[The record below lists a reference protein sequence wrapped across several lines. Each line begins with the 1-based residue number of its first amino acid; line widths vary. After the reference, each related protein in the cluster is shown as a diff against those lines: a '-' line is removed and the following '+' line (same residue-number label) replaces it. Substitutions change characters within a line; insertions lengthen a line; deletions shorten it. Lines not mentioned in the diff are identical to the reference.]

1 MKDICVLNIVIAKV
15 WGGGEQYVY
24 DTAKAMKKLGVKVYI
39 AVDKTNTAMQQRFAE
54 AAEVVTFNLYSAAGL
69 FAVNGLADFIKKQR
83 VNIINCHSGHAM
95 QLCLLLK
102 FLTGAK
108 VVMFKH
114 NALPA
119 KHDFYH
125 TWQRKNTDAFI
136 CVSHLV
142 YDLQIQGLT
151 ETEKQKYHL
160 VYNGIDTEK
169 FDKYKNIEKDKNKF
183 IIGYA
188 GRIADNKG
196 IDVLL
201 EAFLKLS
208 KQYDNIYLQ
217 LAGTD
222 EKGYLQQV
230 QQFIDEHNL
239 HNRIKYLGNQKDM
252 ELYYKKLN
260 LFVLPSV
267 VKEAFGLVLCE
278 AMYCGVPVIT
288 TNSGAQSEII
298 TNNIEGKIVEAG
310 DVNALTKSIEDVYNN
325 YPQCLKMAENAKE
338 KVKEKFNVKKC
349 VEELVKISE
358 KFFLEKVKR

>member
-54 AAEVVTFNLYSAAGL
+54 VAEVVTFNLYSAAGL
-69 FAVNGLADFIKKQR
+69 CAVNGLANFIKKQR
-83 VNIINCHSGHAM
+83 VDIINCHSGHAM

-125 TWQRKNTDAFI
+125 NWQRKNTDAFI
-136 CVSHLV
+136 CVSRLV

-151 ETEKQKYHL
+151 EAEKQKYHL

-169 FDKYKNIEKDKNKF
+169 FNKYKNIKKDSDKF
-183 IIGYA
+183 VIGYA
-188 GRIADNKG
+188 GRIAADKG
-196 IDVLL
+196 IDILL
-201 EAFLKLS
+201 QAFEKLS
-208 KQYDNIYLQ
+208 ENYDNIYLQ

-222 EKGYLQQV
+222 EK
-230 QQFIDEHNL
+230 
-239 HNRIKYLGNQKDM
+239 
-252 ELYYKKLN
+252 
-260 LFVLPSV
+260 
-267 VKEAFGLVLCE
+267 ATC
-278 AMYCGVPVIT
+278 
-288 TNSGAQSEII
+288 
-298 TNNIEGKIVEAG
+298 
-310 DVNALTKSIEDVYNN
+310 
-325 YPQCLKMAENAKE
+325 
-338 KVKEKFNVKKC
+338 KKC
-349 VEELVKISE
+349 SSLSMNITCKSA
-358 KFFLEKVKR
+358 

>member
-24 DTAKAMKKLGVKVYI
+24 DTARAMKKLGVKVYI
-39 AVDKTNTAMQQRFAE
+39 AVDKTNTVMQQRFAE
-54 AAEVVTFNLYSAAGL
+54 AAEVVTFNLYSAAGI
-69 FAVNGLADFIKKQR
+69 FAVNGLAGFIKKQR
-83 VNIINCHSGHAM
+83 VDIINCHSGHAM

-125 TWQRKNTDAFI
+125 NWQRKNTDAFI
-136 CVSHLV
+136 CVSRLV

-151 ETEKQKYHL
+151 EAEKQKYHL

-169 FDKYKNIEKDKNKF
+169 FNKYKNIKKELDKF
-183 IIGYA
+183 TIGYA
-188 GRIADNKG
+188 GRIANNKG

-201 EAFLKLS
+201 EAFGRLS
-208 KQYDNIYLQ
+208 EKYDNIYLQ

-222 EKGYLQQV
+222 EKNYLKQI
-230 QQFIDEHNL
+230 QQFIDGHNL
-239 HNRIKYLGNQKDM
+239 QNRIKYLGNQKDM
-252 ELYYKKLN
+252 ERYYKKLN

-288 TNSGAQSEII
+288 TNSGAQGEII
-298 TNNIEGKIVEAG
+298 TNGSDGTIVQAG
-310 DVNALTKSIEDVYNN
+310 DAKALAKSIEDAYNN
-325 YPQCLKMAENAKE
+325 YQQYLTMAANAKE
-338 KVKEKFNVKKC
+338 KVKAKFSVIKC
-349 VEELVKISE
+349 AEELIKIDE
-358 KFFLEKVKR
+358 KFFEKVQ

>member
-24 DTAKAMKKLGVKVYI
+24 DTARAMKKLGVKVYI
-39 AVDKTNTAMQQRFAE
+39 VVDKTNTVMRQRFAE
-54 AAEVVTFNLYSAAGL
+54 AAEVVTFNLYSAAGI
-69 FAVNGLADFIKKQR
+69 FAVNGLAGFIKKQR
-83 VNIINCHSGHAM
+83 VDIINCHSGHAM

-125 TWQRKNTDAFI
+125 NWQRKNTDAFI
-136 CVSHLV
+136 CVSRLV

-151 ETEKQKYHL
+151 EAEKQKYHL

-169 FDKYKNIEKDKNKF
+169 FDKYKNIKKDPDKF
-183 IIGYA
+183 VIGYA
-188 GRIADNKG
+188 GRIAGDKG
-196 IDVLL
+196 IDILL
-201 EAFLKLS
+201 QAFEKLS
-208 KQYDNIYLQ
+208 EKYYNIYLQ

-222 EKGYLQQV
+222 EKGYLQKV
-230 QQFIDEHNL
+230 QQFIVERNL
-239 HNRIKYLGNQKDM
+239 QKRIEYLGNQKDM
-252 ELYYKKLN
+252 ERYYKKLN

-288 TNSGAQSEII
+288 TNSGAQGEII
-298 TNNIEGKIVEAG
+298 TNNIEGEIVQAG
-310 DVNALTKSIEDVYNN
+310 DVNDLTKSIEDVYNN
-325 YPQCLKMAENAKE
+325 YQRCLKMAENAKE

-349 VEELVKISE
+349 AEELVKISE
-358 KFFLEKVKR
+358 KIFLGKVKR

>member
-39 AVDKTNTAMQQRFAE
+39 AVDKTNTVMQQRFAE
-54 AAEVVTFNLYSAAGL
+54 AAEVVTFNLYSVAGI
-69 FAVNGLADFIKKQR
+69 FAVNGMAGFIKKQH
-83 VNIINCHSGHAM
+83 VDIINCHSGHAM

-108 VVMFKH
+108 IVMFKH

-125 TWQRKNTDAFI
+125 NWQRKNTDAFI
-136 CVSHLV
+136 CVSRLV
-142 YDLQIQGLT
+142 YDLQLQGLT
-151 ETEKQKYHL
+151 EAEKQKYHL

-169 FDKYKNIEKDKNKF
+169 FDKYKNIQKDPDKF

-188 GRIADNKG
+188 GRIASDKG
-196 IDVLL
+196 IEILL
-201 EAFLKLS
+201 EAFAKLS
-208 KQYDNIYLQ
+208 KKYENIYLQ

-222 EKGYLQQV
+222 EKGYLQKV
-230 QQFIDEHNL
+230 QQFIVERNL
-239 HNRIKYLGNQKDM
+239 QKRIVYLGNQKDM
-252 ELYYKKLN
+252 ERYYKKLN

-288 TNSGAQSEII
+288 TNSGAQDEII
-298 TNNIEGKIVEAG
+298 TNGSDGTIVQAG
-310 DVNALTKSIEDVYNN
+310 DVKALVRSIEDTYNN
-325 YPQCLKMAENAKE
+325 YGNYLKMAVNAKE
-338 KVKEKFNVKKC
+338 KVKNKFSVIKC
-349 VEELVKISE
+349 AEELMKIDE
-358 KFFLEKVKR
+358 KFFEKVQ

>member
-69 FAVNGLADFIKKQR
+69 LAVNSLADFIKKQH
-83 VNIINCHSGHAM
+83 VDIINCHSGHAM

-125 TWQRKNTDAFI
+125 NWQRKNTDAFI
-136 CVSHLV
+136 CVSRLV

-151 ETEKQKYHL
+151 EAEKQKYHL

-169 FDKYKNIEKDKNKF
+169 FEKYKNIKKDPDKF
-183 IIGYA
+183 VIGYA
-188 GRIADNKG
+188 GRIAGDKG
-196 IDVLL
+196 IDILL
-201 EAFLKLS
+201 QALEKLS
-208 KQYDNIYLQ
+208 EKYDNIYLQ

-222 EKGYLQQV
+222 EKGYLQQIR
-230 QQFIDEHNL
+230 QFIDGHNL

-288 TNSGAQSEII
+288 TNSGAQGEII
-298 TNNIEGKIVEAG
+298 TNGVDGTIVQAGNVEAL
-310 DVNALTKSIEDVYNN
+310 AQSIEDVYSNRQQ
-325 YPQCLKMAENAKE
+325 YLKMAANAKE
-338 KVKEKFNVKKC
+338 KVKEKFNVIGCAEK
-349 VEELVKISE
+349 LTKINGDLNLNS
-358 KFFLEKVKR
+358 F

>member
-1 MKDICVLNIVIAKV
+1 MKNICVLNIVIAKV

-69 FAVNGLADFIKKQR
+69 LAVNSLADFIKKQH
-83 VNIINCHSGHAM
+83 VDIINCHSGHAM
-95 QLCLLLK
+95 QMCLLLK

-119 KHDFYH
+119 KYDFYH
-125 TWQRKNTDAFI
+125 NWQRKNTDAFI
-136 CVSHLV
+136 CVSRLV
-142 YDLQIQGLT
+142 YDLQVQGLT
-151 ETEKQKYHL
+151 EAEKQKYHL
-160 VYNGIDTEK
+160 VYNGIDTDK
-169 FDKYKNIEKDKNKF
+169 FDKYKNIQKGPNQF

-188 GRIADNKG
+188 GRIAGDKG
-196 IDVLL
+196 IDILL
-201 EAFLKLS
+201 QAFEKLS
-208 KQYDNIYLQ
+208 EKYDNIYLQ

-222 EKGYLQQV
+222 EKGYLQKV
-230 QQFIDEHNL
+230 QQFIDGHNL
-239 HNRIKYLGNQKDM
+239 QNRIKYLGNQKDM
-252 ELYYKKLN
+252 ELYYKKLS

-288 TNSGAQSEII
+288 TNSGAQGEII
-298 TNNIEGKIVEAG
+298 TNGVDGTIVQVGNI
-310 DVNALTKSIEDVYNN
+310 DALAQSIEDVYSN
-325 YPQCLKMAENAKE
+325 YTKYLKMAANAKE
-338 KVKEKFNVKKC
+338 KVKEKFSVIKC
-349 VEELVKISE
+349 AEELMKINSDLNLNS
-358 KFFLEKVKR
+358 F

>member
-24 DTAKAMKKLGVKVYI
+24 DTARAMKKLGVKVYI
-39 AVDKTNTAMQQRFAE
+39 AVDKTNTVMQQRFAE
-54 AAEVVTFNLYSAAGL
+54 AAEVVTFNLYSVAGI
-69 FAVNGLADFIKKQR
+69 FAVNGMADFIKKQH
-83 VNIINCHSGHAM
+83 VDIINCHSGHAM

-125 TWQRKNTDAFI
+125 NWQRKNTDAFI
-136 CVSHLV
+136 CVSRLV

-151 ETEKQKYHL
+151 EAEKQKYHL

-169 FDKYKNIEKDKNKF
+169 FNKYKNIKKDPDKF

-188 GRIADNKG
+188 GRIAGDKG
-196 IDVLL
+196 IDILL
-201 EAFLKLS
+201 EAFAKLS
-208 KQYDNIYLQ
+208 KKYDIYLQ

-222 EKGYLQQV
+222 EKGYLQKV
-230 QQFIDEHNL
+230 QQFIVERNL
-239 HNRIKYLGNQKDM
+239 QKRIEYLGNQKDM
-252 ELYYKKLN
+252 ERYYKKLN
-260 LFVLPSV
+260 LLVLPSV

-288 TNSGAQSEII
+288 TNSGAQGEII
-298 TNNIEGKIVEAG
+298 TNGSDGTIVQAG
-310 DVNALTKSIEDVYNN
+310 DAKALAKSIEDAYNN
-325 YPQCLKMAENAKE
+325 YHQHLTMAAKAKE
-338 KVKEKFNVKKC
+338 KVKAKFSVVKC
-349 VEELVKISE
+349 AEELINIDENIYSG
-358 KFFLEKVKR
+358 KVKR

>member
-1 MKDICVLNIVIAKV
+1 MKNICVLNIVIAKV

-69 FAVNGLADFIKKQR
+69 LAVNSLADFIKKQH
-83 VNIINCHSGHAM
+83 VDIINCHSGHAM
-95 QLCLLLK
+95 QMCLLLK

-125 TWQRKNTDAFI
+125 NWQRKNTDAFI
-136 CVSHLV
+136 CVSRLV

-160 VYNGIDTEK
+160 VYNGIDVEK
-169 FDKYKNIEKDKNKF
+169 FDKYKNIKKEPDKF

-188 GRIADNKG
+188 GRIASNKG

-201 EAFLKLS
+201 EAFGRLS
-208 KQYDNIYLQ
+208 EKYDNIYLQ

-222 EKGYLQQV
+222 EKDYLQQV
-230 QQFIDEHNL
+230 QQFINEHNL
-239 HNRIKYLGNQKDM
+239 QNRIKYLGSQKDM
-252 ELYYKKLN
+252 ERYYKKLN

-288 TNSGAQSEII
+288 TNSGAQGEII
-298 TNNIEGKIVEAG
+298 TNGVDGTIVQAGNVEAL
-310 DVNALTKSIEDVYNN
+310 AQSIEDVYSNSQQ
-325 YPQCLKMAENAKE
+325 YLKMAANAKE
-338 KVKEKFNVKKC
+338 KVKEKFNVIGCAEK
-349 VEELVKISE
+349 LTKINSDLNLNS
-358 KFFLEKVKR
+358 F